1 MVVAAFDQPK
11 KQSAIA
17 ASIGL
22 PVMWK
27 CAKYAR
33 DYSVR
38 AVAQLGRAPGSGPG
52 GRGFKSH
59 QPDEPSATRRER
71 CGGACVKHR
80 DQIERRLIQTPPQAW
95 PFKLIRCT
103 SLFRLSAR

>member
-1 MVVAAFDQPK
+1 MDVAAFGQPK
-11 KQSAIA
+11 KQSVIV

-22 PVMWK
+22 PVMSK

-59 QPDEPSATRRER
+59 QPDQSKAEGRRIRDETFYSYSF
-71 CGGACVKHR
+71 GGFCWRRK
-80 DQIERRLIQTPPQAW
+80 QILLRAMFVIRR
-95 PFKLIRCT
+95 K
-103 SLFRLSAR
+103 